1 MMLFRPDDNSNKTA
15 KKNSDPSSYY
25 CTLVNLP
32 APLMHMPPKR
42 DYFRDLLEEVCNN
55 MKYDKCRHDSLWAS
69 ATCGLCP
76 AFMVTDTFRVPH
88 GLMTTGTNL
97 QRPSAIPHH
106 DFHLVPRNFPETFLK
121 PPLKTHHSRTGAPFL
136 KMGLMPVDKIVS
148 QTTKCERDA
157 RFPLGFQYAC
167 KTGQQRIFWG
177 QQVGRNIQEA

>member
-1 MMLFRPDDNSNKTA
+1 
-15 KKNSDPSSYY
+15 
-25 CTLVNLP
+25 
-32 APLMHMPPKR
+32 
-42 DYFRDLLEEVCNN
+42 
-55 MKYDKCRHDSLWAS
+55 MKYDKCRHDSLRAS
-69 ATCGLCP
+69 APCGLCP

-88 GLMTTGTNL
+88 GLMTTGTKL
-97 QRPSAIPHH
+97 QKPSAIPHH
-106 DFHLVPRNFPETFLK
+106 DFHLVPRNFPETFPK

>member
-1 MMLFRPDDNSNKTA
+1 
-15 KKNSDPSSYY
+15 
-25 CTLVNLP
+25 
-32 APLMHMPPKR
+32 
-42 DYFRDLLEEVCNN
+42 
-55 MKYDKCRHDSLWAS
+55 MKQDKCRHDSLRAS
-69 ATCGLCP
+69 APCGLCP

-177 QQVGRNIQEA
+177 QQVGRNIQEAQLSILMRSCSNFFWTKSRNNSGKHIAKQRTRRKTTQTPPISKKALDRLH

>member
-1 MMLFRPDDNSNKTA
+1 
-15 KKNSDPSSYY
+15 
-25 CTLVNLP
+25 
-32 APLMHMPPKR
+32 
-42 DYFRDLLEEVCNN
+42 
-55 MKYDKCRHDSLWAS
+55 MKYDKCRHDSLRAS
-69 ATCGLCP
+69 APCGLCP

-88 GLMTTGTNL
+88 GLMTTGTKL
-97 QRPSAIPHH
+97 QKPSAIPHH
-106 DFHLVPRNFPETFLK
+106 DFHLVPRNFPETSPK

-157 RFPLGFQYAC
+157 RFPLGFQYAR